1 MTEMK
6 KVMIALLQYDAS
18 IKQIP
23 RHHWIFV
30 LQYLAG
36 TSDFCSS
43 GLKKVIEE
51 AREHGTF
58 KGLPLADLSV
68 AQVGENVK

>member
-6 KVMIALLQYDAS
+6 KVMIALLQYDAC
-18 IKQIP
+18 IRQIP
-23 RHHWIFV
+23 RHHWIWV

-68 AQVGENVK
+68 AQVEEDVK

>member
-18 IKQIP
+18 IRQIP
-23 RHHWIFV
+23 RHHWIWV

-36 TSDFCSS
+36 SSDYCSS

-68 AQVGENVK
+68 AKVEEDVK